1 MNQSY
6 KEIQRR
12 DISCQMLM
20 SNPLALYSV
29 SLCLISYT
37 ENSLMAANTW
47 LKRMK
52 QTFVL
57 RSKSYRASNQI
68 NAPTMKFQCFK
79 NRVGALKQDNDS
91 ALFALKHDNAYTV
104 CLFWW

>member
-12 DISCQMLM
+12 DTSCQMLV

-29 SLCLISYT
+29 SLCFISYT
-37 ENSLMAANTW
+37 ENSLMVAAANMW

-57 RSKSYRASNQI
+57 SSKSYRASNQI
-68 NAPTMKFQCFK
+68 NFRQWNSIASKIVM
-79 NRVGALKQDNDS
+79 A
-91 ALFALKHDNAYTV
+91 H
-104 CLFWW
+104 